1 MKKADKLRYDEL
13 CKLINHHNEL
23 YYNQDSPE
31 IDDYEYDMLML
42 ELKHL
47 EHDNPELVTN
57 NSPTKRVGGV
67 AVNTFENVT
76 HTVPMQS
83 LQDVFSEEE
92 LFEFDNRVRNEVG
105 SCTYTVE
112 PKIDGLSVSLEYQNG
127 IFTRGSTRGDG
138 VTGEDITAN
147 LYTIRSVPKKIEN
160 APEFLEVRAEAYMS
174 HESFQKLYN
183 EQLELGGKLPKN
195 PRNAAAGSLR
205 QKNPKIASERNLDVF
220 VFNVQQ
226 TSEQTYTTHTDS
238 IEYLKNLGF
247 SVLPFYKKCNTIEE
261 AVEEIRRIATIR
273 HELSFDIDGAV
284 IKVNEFSKRE
294 TMGTTSKY
302 PKWAVA
308 FKYPPEEKESQIID
322 IEVTVGRTGVLTPT
336 AVFEP
341 IILAGTSVS
350 RAVLHNEDNINKLQI
365 GIGDIAVVR
374 KAGEII
380 PEIVKVSKHN
390 SETFKMPE
398 ICPSCNS
405 KVVRANDEAAIR
417 CVNPDCPAQL
427 IRNLTHF
434 ASRDAMDIEGLGEAV
449 VEKLVESHA
458 VAKIEDIYML
468 CADDILSLDKMGEKS
483 ASNLIDAIEKSKNN
497 DLYRLIFGFGIR
509 MVGVKGA
516 KLLEQNFS
524 NLEEIINADVA
535 DFSAIDGF
543 GEIMAQN
550 VYDFFK
556 NPQTLEMIQ
565 KLKEKGVNLQSRRKA
580 VGGKFEGKTFVLTGT
595 LPTLSRKEA
604 TEIIEKLGGKAS
616 SSVSKKTDFVVAGES
631 AGSKLTKAQSLGVQI
646 ITEQQLVDMAN
657 E

>member
-13 CKLINHHNEL
+13 CKLINYHNEL

-47 EHDNPELVTN
+47 EHDNPELVSD
-57 NSPTKRVGGV
+57 NSPTKKVGGI

-92 LFEFDNRVRNEVG
+92 LFEFDNRVCNEVG
-105 SCTYTVE
+105 NCAYTVE

-127 IFTRGSTRGDG
+127 VFTRGSTRGDG

-174 HESFQKLYN
+174 HESFEKLYN

-226 TSEQTYTTHTDS
+226 ASEQTYTTHTDS

-261 AVEEIRRIATIR
+261 AIEEIRRIATIR

-284 IKVNEFSKRE
+284 IKVDEFSKRE
-294 TMGTTSKY
+294 AMGVTSKY

-308 FKYPPEEKESQIID
+308 FKYPPEEKESRIID

-390 SETFKMPE
+390 SQTFKMPE
-398 ICPSCNS
+398 TCPSCNS

-458 VAKIEDIYML
+458 ICKIEDIYML
-468 CADDILSLDKMGEKS
+468 SPDDISSLDKMGEKS
-483 ASNLIDAIEKSKNN
+483 AANLIDAIEKSKNN

-516 KLLEQNFS
+516 KLLEQSFAD
-524 NLEEIINADVA
+524 LEEIINAQVS
-535 DFSAIDGF
+535 DFSAIEGF
-543 GEIMAQN
+543 GGIMAQN
-550 VYDFFK
+550 VYDFFR

-565 KLKEKGVNLQSRRKA
+565 KLKEKGVNFQSRRKA
-580 VGGKFEGKTFVLTGT
+580 SGGKFQGKTFVLTGT

-616 SSVSKKTDFVVAGES
+616 SSVSKKTDFVVAGDS

-646 ITEQQLVDMAN
+646 ITEQQLLEMADK
-657 E
+657 

>member
-147 LYTIRSVPKKIEN
+147 LYTIRSLPKKIEN

-174 HESFQKLYN
+174 HKSFQKLYN

>member
-83 LQDVFSEEE
+83 LQYVFSEED

-147 LYTIRSVPKKIEN
+147 LYTIRSLPKKIEN

-174 HESFQKLYN
+174 HKSFQKLYN

-205 QKNPKIASERNLDVF
+205 QKNPIIASERNLDVF

>member
-147 LYTIRSVPKKIEN
+147 LYTIRSLPKKIEN

-174 HESFQKLYN
+174 HKSFQKLYN

-205 QKNPKIASERNLDVF
+205 QKNPIIASERNLDVF

>member
-1 MKKADKLRYDEL
+1 
-13 CKLINHHNEL
+13 
-23 YYNQDSPE
+23 
-31 IDDYEYDMLML
+31 
-42 ELKHL
+42 
-47 EHDNPELVTN
+47 
-57 NSPTKRVGGV
+57 
-67 AVNTFENVT
+67 
-76 HTVPMQS
+76 
-83 LQDVFSEEE
+83 
-92 LFEFDNRVRNEVG
+92 
-105 SCTYTVE
+105 
-112 PKIDGLSVSLEYQNG
+112 
-127 IFTRGSTRGDG
+127 
-138 VTGEDITAN
+138 
-147 LYTIRSVPKKIEN
+147 
-160 APEFLEVRAEAYMS
+160 
-174 HESFQKLYN
+174 
-183 EQLELGGKLPKN
+183 
-195 PRNAAAGSLR
+195 
-205 QKNPKIASERNLDVF
+205 
-220 VFNVQQ
+220 
-226 TSEQTYTTHTDS
+226 
-238 IEYLKNLGF
+238 
-247 SVLPFYKKCNTIEE
+247 
-261 AVEEIRRIATIR
+261 
-273 HELSFDIDGAV
+273 
-284 IKVNEFSKRE
+284 
-294 TMGTTSKY
+294 MGTTSKY

-550 VYDFFK
+550 VYDFIK